1 MSDEQLVDASDSE
14 RENVELEGAAVEAA
28 VEAEAQ
34 SLEEQL
40 SQVEAQAA
48 EYLDGWQRARA
59 ELSNYK
65 KRVERERAQWEAAIR
80 GDVALLLLPILDDFD
95 RAAESLPADVAK
107 HEWANGMVLIQQK
120 LRGQLEA
127 LGLSEIEALGQPF
140 NPELHEA
147 VAQAESDDHE
157 SEQVI
162 EVVRKGY
169 MLEDRVIRPALV
181 RVAR

>member
-1 MSDEQLVDASDSE
+1 MSDEQLVDTSDTEGES
-14 RENVELEGAAVEAA
+14 VELEGTAAGAAVE
-28 VEAEAQ
+28 EEAQ
-34 SLEEQL
+34 SLEERL
-40 SQVEAQAA
+40 GEVEAQAA

-59 ELSNYK
+59 ELANYK
-65 KRVERERAQWEAAIR
+65 KRVERERAQWEATIR
-80 GDVALLLLPILDDFD
+80 GDVTLSLLPILDDLD
-95 RAAESLPADVAK
+95 RAVENLPADVAK

-120 LRGQLEA
+120 LHGQLEA

-147 VAQAESDDHE
+147 VTQEESDDHE